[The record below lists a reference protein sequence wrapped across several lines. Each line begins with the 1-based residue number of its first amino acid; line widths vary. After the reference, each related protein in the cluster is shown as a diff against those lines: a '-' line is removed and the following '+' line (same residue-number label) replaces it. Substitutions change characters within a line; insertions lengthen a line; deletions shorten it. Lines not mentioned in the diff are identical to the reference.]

1 MTALVDSD
9 TGAPPV
15 LVTSLTELHDRP
27 GGVVRGLTSGAL
39 VVLDNDQIKCRAAL
53 MVGPQHL
60 DAVLAFLGVDPATLP
75 EPGTVRDQ
83 PEPEITQAIG
93 QE

>member
-1 MTALVDSD
+1 MTALVDSG

-27 GGVVRGLTSGAL
+27 GGVIRGLTAGAL
-39 VVLDNDQIKCRAAL
+39 VVVDNDQIKCRAAL

-60 DAVLAFLGVDPATLP
+60 DDVLRFLGVDPATLP
-75 EPGTVRDQ
+75 APGEARDQ
-83 PEPEITQAIG
+83 LV
-93 QE
+93 

>member
-1 MTALVDSD
+1 MTALVDSG

-27 GGVVRGLTSGAL
+27 GGVIRGLTAGAL

-53 MVGPQHL
+53 MVGPQHIP
-60 DAVLAFLGVDPATLP
+60 AVLAFLGIDAASLPA
-75 EPGTVRDQ
+75 PGTARDHLV
-83 PEPEITQAIG
+83 
-93 QE
+93 